1 MRKLFVL
8 PVVALVA
15 VLAMASP
22 AAAHKKFR
30 CESTLTGVTLANVV
44 VPRDASC
51 ILVDSTVN
59 GNVSVGKNAFF
70 QATNT
75 AIGGKVRADRAL
87 SIFIDTGSS
96 VGRSL
101 RTDRT
106 GQVFIFN
113 ATVNGDVEVDD
124 TPEVVQICGTTV
136 PNGDVEVKHSGT
148 DILIGDPQT
157 EGCAGN
163 TVSRGDIEVERN
175 FADVEFVVRG
185 NTVPVG
191 DLEVNNNR
199 GPVEK
204 FVQDNT
210 GGDEL
215 ECFGNSDTFTAS
227 RNTGWNR
234 KKGQCR
240 EVLTCTAEATGVTV
254 DEVIVPADGSCTLI
268 DSIVNGNVSVGQN
281 AYFQA
286 TRTSIVGKVRAN
298 AALTV
303 FIDTGSSVGRSLET
317 NGTAQVFVFDAKVN
331 GDIEVERTSEV
342 VQICGATVTS
352 GDLEVT
358 RSGTDLLIGDP
369 QAEGCAG
376 NTVSRGDIEIER
388 NVAEVEFVVT
398 SNAVTLGDLEVKNN
412 SGSVEKFVQDNTG
425 GDELECFG
433 NSPTFTASGNTGF
446 AKATGQCATP

>member
-8 PVVALVA
+8 PIAALVV

-30 CESTLTGVTLANVV
+30 CESTVTGVTVDNVV
-44 VPRDASC
+44 VPRDGSC
-51 ILVDSTVN
+51 ILIDSNVN
-59 GNVSVGKNAFF
+59 GKVSVGKNAFF

-75 AIGGKVRADRAL
+75 AIAGKVRADRAL
-87 SIFIDTGSS
+87 SLFIDTGSS
-96 VGRSL
+96 VGRSV
-101 RTDRT
+101 RADDTT
-106 GQVFIFN
+106 QVFIFN
-113 ATVNGDVEVDD
+113 ATINGDVEVDD
-124 TPEVVQICGTTV
+124 TSEVVQICGTTV

-148 DILIGDPQT
+148 DILIGDPQA

-175 FADVEFVVRG
+175 VADIEFVVRG
-185 NTVPVG
+185 NTVSVG
-191 DLEVNNNR
+191 DLEVNSNR

-210 GGDEL
+210 GGNEL
-215 ECFGNSDTFTAS
+215 ECFGNSPTFTAS
-227 RNTGWNR
+227 GNTGWS
-234 KKGQCR
+234 KKEGQCR
-240 EVLTCTAEATGVTV
+240 EILTCTADATGVTV
-254 DEVIVPADGSCTLI
+254 DEVIVPADESCILI
-268 DSIVNGNVSVGQN
+268 DSTVNGNVSVGPN

-286 TRTSIVGKVRAN
+286 TNTAIGGKVRAN

-303 FIDTGSSVGRSLET
+303 FIDTGSSVGRDLET
-317 NGTAQVFVFDAKVN
+317 SNTAQVFVFNATVN
-331 GDIEVERTSEV
+331 GDLEVERTSEV

-369 QAEGCAG
+369 QAVDCPG
-376 NTVSRGDIEIER
+376 NTVNKGDIEIER
-388 NVAEVEFVVT
+388 NLAEAEFVVRG
-398 SNAVTLGDLEVKNN
+398 NAVTVGDLEVNHN

-446 AKATGQCATP
+446 ARTKGQCATP

>member
-1 MRKLFVL
+1 MRKVVVL

-15 VLAMASP
+15 VLALASP
-22 AAAHKKFR
+22 AAAHNKFR
-30 CESTLTGVTLANVV
+30 CESTLTGVTVDNVV

-87 SIFIDTGSS
+87 GVFIDSDSS
-96 VGRSL
+96 VGRSV
-101 RTDRT
+101 RTDDT
-106 GQVFIFN
+106 PQVFIFN

-124 TPEVVQICGTTV
+124 TAEVVQICGTTV
-136 PNGDVEVKHSGT
+136 SNGDVEVKHSGT
-148 DILIGDPQT
+148 DILIGDPET

-163 TVSRGDIEVERN
+163 TVSKGDIEVERN

-185 NTVPVG
+185 NTVSAG
-191 DLEVNNNR
+191 DLEVNHNR

-215 ECFGNSDTFTAS
+215 ECFGNSDPFTAS
-227 RNTGWNR
+227 RNTGWAK

-240 EVLTCTAEATGVTV
+240 EVLTCTAEVMGVTV
-254 DEVIVPADGSCTLI
+254 DDVIVPADGSCTLI
-268 DSIVNGNVSVGQN
+268 DSIVNGNVSVGRN

-286 TRTSIVGKVRAN
+286 TRTSIGGNVRGN

-317 NGTAQVFVFDAKVN
+317 NGTTQVFVFDAKVT
-331 GDIEVERTSEV
+331 GDIEVDRTTDV
-342 VQICGATVTS
+342 VQVCGTTVS
-352 GDLEVT
+352 NGDLEVT
-358 RSGTDLLIGDP
+358 RSGLDLLIGDP
-369 QAEGCAG
+369 LAQDCAG
-376 NTVSRGDIEIER
+376 NTVSTGDIEIEH
-388 NVAEVEFVVT
+388 NVADVEFVVRG
-398 SNAVTLGDLEVKNN
+398 NAVTLGDLEVNNN
-412 SGSVEKFVQDNTG
+412 SGSVEKFVQGNTG

-433 NSPTFTASGNTGF
+433 NSPTFTASDNTGF
-446 AKATGQCATP
+446 VKAKGQCAAP

>member
-1 MRKLFVL
+1 MRKAFVL

-15 VLAMASP
+15 VLATASP
-22 AAAHKKFR
+22 AAAHNKFR
-30 CESTLTGVTLANVV
+30 CESTVTGVTVDNVV

-87 SIFIDTGSS
+87 GVFIDSDSS
-96 VGRSL
+96 VGRSV
-101 RTDRT
+101 RTDDT
-106 GQVFIFN
+106 PQVFIFN

-124 TPEVVQICGTTV
+124 TAEVVQICGTTV
-136 PNGDVEVKHSGT
+136 SNGDVEVKHSGT
-148 DILIGDPQT
+148 DILIGDPET

-163 TVSRGDIEVERN
+163 TVSKGDIEVERN

-185 NTVPVG
+185 NTVSAG
-191 DLEVNNNR
+191 DLEVNHNR

-215 ECFGNSDTFTAS
+215 ECFGNSDPFTAS
-227 RNTGWNR
+227 RNTGWAK

-240 EVLTCTAEATGVTV
+240 EVLTCTAEVMGVTV
-254 DEVIVPADGSCTLI
+254 DDVIVPADGSCTLI
-268 DSIVNGNVSVGQN
+268 DSIVNGNVSVGRN

-286 TRTSIVGKVRAN
+286 TRTSIGGKVRAN

-317 NGTAQVFVFDAKVN
+317 NGTAQVFVFDAKVT
-331 GDIEVERTSEV
+331 GDIEVDRTTDV
-342 VQICGATVTS
+342 VQVCGTTVS
-352 GDLEVT
+352 NGDLEVT
-358 RSGTDLLIGDP
+358 RSGLDLLIGDP
-369 QAEGCAG
+369 LAQDCAG
-376 NTVSRGDIEIER
+376 NTVSTGDIEIEH
-388 NVAEVEFVVT
+388 NVADVEFVVRG
-398 SNAVTLGDLEVKNN
+398 NAVTLGDLEVNNN
-412 SGSVEKFVQDNTG
+412 SGSVEKFVQGNTG

-433 NSPTFTASGNTGF
+433 NSPTFTASDNTGF
-446 AKATGQCATP
+446 VKAKGQCAAP

>member
-8 PVVALVA
+8 PIVALLA
-15 VLAMASP
+15 VLATASP

-30 CESTLTGVTLANVV
+30 CESTLTGVTIDNVV

-51 ILVDSTVN
+51 ILVDSAVN
-59 GNVSVGKNAFF
+59 GNVSVGKNAFL

-96 VGRSL
+96 VGGSV
-101 RTDRT
+101 RTDHT
-106 GQVFIFN
+106 SQVFIFN

-136 PNGDVEVKHSGT
+136 PNGDVEVKHSGL

-185 NTVPVG
+185 NTVSVG
-191 DLEVNNNR
+191 DLEVNDNR

-215 ECFGNSDTFTAS
+215 ECFGNSPTFTAS
-227 RNTGWNR
+227 GNDAWDR

-240 EVLTCTAEATGVTV
+240 EVLTCTAELTGVSV
-254 DEVIVPADGSCTLI
+254 DEVIVPADGSCILT
-268 DSIVNGNVSVGQN
+268 DSAVNGNVSVGQN

-286 TRTSIVGKVRAN
+286 TNTAIGGKVRAN

-303 FIDTGSSVGRSLET
+303 FIDSDSSVGRSVEASD
-317 NGTAQVFVFDAKVN
+317 TAQVYVFNATVN
-331 GDIEVERTSEV
+331 GDIDVDRAAEV
-342 VQICGATVTS
+342 VQICGTTVPN
-352 GDLEVT
+352 GDVEVKH
-358 RSGTDLLIGDP
+358 SGTDLLIGDP

-376 NTVSRGDIEIER
+376 NTVSRGDIEIEH
-388 NVAEVEFVVT
+388 NVAEIEFVV
-398 SNAVTLGDLEVKNN
+398 SGNAVTLGDLEVKNN

-446 AKATGQCATP
+446 VRAKGQCAAP